1 GLLTLPT
8 AAVAPPVPPIPGSP
22 LSDREYQQFFA
33 RVQPLWE
40 ANMFCLLRQAYGCL
54 SPTILQLDQEENHG
68 QIPSGP
74 VCTDFPEVL
83 QFQTFCQFA
92 QYRCLKQQFYVKK
105 PLSTKPPTATSKV
118 TTPSQKSRTTMSPPT
133 VLVPAAT
140 TTSHLRVESSEDQS
154 LKNSIWQ
161 LIHSALSLDASLEA
175 KDSSRNFTKSGPEII
190 SEQEIPPRGRPS
202 SCSDYEPWPSCS
214 AQDMKPC
221 LVSPGENN
229 QYHVSELQ
237 TLVLREAWDIFL
249 KSLKCGE
256 TTPAAAPNLNTL
268 CARDMQL
275 ISGALTSFFSFSVS
289 LLALQNDEAVLV
301 LCYAV
306 LKGKCLSS
314 MLAMAWKEMEKRVFG
329 FGDSVCDNLGRH
341 HVDLC
346 PDCAFCSLKMEQC
359 QNIKTLSRVH
369 CDTGD
374 FFTYIN
380 PQISAQHQNAEK
392 KTRSSENLEAYDL
405 DFFRGLRS
413 EYWCSRIATHGCKDP
428 SVILWLEAEYAAFQG
443 RGTPNKICDSSG
455 VQHPSY
461 CMFKS
466 HQCLQKSVQNQ
477 RVTRVECKSNKTYRV
492 LSEKEGDKEVQQ
504 WREKFLSLVK

>member
-22 LSDREYQQFFA
+22 LSDTEYQQFFA
-33 RVQPLWE
+33 RLQPLWE

-105 PLSTKPPTATSKV
+105 PLLKKPPTVTSKV
-118 TTPSQKSRTTMSPPT
+118 TTPSQKSRTTVRPPT
-133 VLVPAAT
+133 VLVPAAAT
-140 TTSHLRVESSEDQS
+140 TLPPRVESSEDQS

-161 LIHSALSLDASLEA
+161 LIHSALSLDASLDA

-190 SEQEIPPRGRPS
+190 SEQEIPPRGRRTKVGS
-202 SCSDYEPWPSCS
+202 SCCR
-214 AQDMKPC
+214 
-221 LVSPGENN
+221 SPGK
-229 QYHVSELQ
+229 VLQ
-237 TLVLREAWDIFL
+237 VPFVQ
-249 KSLKCGE
+249 SLSH
-256 TTPAAAPNLNTL
+256 APNAHTDTPQPL
-268 CARDMQL
+268 CYTGMYRFCSYPHSSVQFSQESKVSL
-275 ISGALTSFFSFSVS
+275 GRVFFAV

-306 LKGKCLSS
+306 LEGNCLSS

-341 HVDLC
+341 HMDLC

-359 QNIKTLSRVH
+359 QNIKTLSRVQ

-380 PQISAQHQNAEK
+380 PQISAQHQDAEK
-392 KTRSSENLEAYDL
+392 QARSSETLEAYDM
-405 DFFRGLRS
+405 DFFKGLRS
-413 EYWCSRIATHGCKDP
+413 EYWCSRMATHGCKDP
-428 SVILWLEAEYAAFQG
+428 SVILWLEAEFAAFRDG
-443 RGTPNKICDSSG
+443 GTPNKICDSSG

-466 HQCLQKSVQNQ
+466 HQCLQKSIQNQ
-477 RVTRVECKSNKTYRV
+477 RVTRVECKSNETYRV
-492 LSEKEGDKEVQQ
+492 LSAKEGDEEVQQ
-504 WREKFLSLVK
+504 WHERFLSLAK